1 MNLRMIGLV
10 AVVVFTALLPLAG
23 ASAGPE
29 NRSGSR
35 ESRTGV
41 RGDAKGTTPEAASD
55 SSLLSG
61 MPLSGTK
68 ESGMPQTSARCGP
81 ELSSPAGVEA
91 QTCVLAGPADTW
103 ARSYYRNATGEEL
116 LAVLTLMGPG
126 GRTVQINCPVGA
138 EDQPGMCETPREAT
152 AGESDAYT
160 AVAEFAG
167 PNVDDP
173 LLLRS
178 GSNPASAAGG

>member
-1 MNLRMIGLV
+1 
-10 AVVVFTALLPLAG
+10 
-23 ASAGPE
+23 
-29 NRSGSR
+29 
-35 ESRTGV
+35 
-41 RGDAKGTTPEAASD
+41 
-55 SSLLSG
+55 
-61 MPLSGTK
+61 
-68 ESGMPQTSARCGP
+68 MPQTSARCGP